1 MQVWACT
8 LPWGFL
14 VVGGPLGCSCPSGN
28 RTWWLHPPTT
38 VLASPRTW
46 GTVAPTHTCPAKA
59 QAEELWSVG
68 ARGGVGAPHTL
79 HPCQVYTPQQRAIH
93 GHVRPLWYPCLA
105 HPSKEQHA
113 GTSGPCG
120 PAQVGSHT
128 TPIPSTWPCQRSAGG
143 PPPCPHPYLELT
155 LLGRLEH
162 RQVVGPAGLL
172 GFLMLLSQR
181 LPEHWERT
189 RPERHR
195 QVAKGEEG

>member
-1 MQVWACT
+1 M
-8 LPWGFL
+8 
-14 VVGGPLGCSCPSGN
+14 
-28 RTWWLHPPTT
+28 
-38 VLASPRTW
+38 
-46 GTVAPTHTCPAKA
+46 
-59 QAEELWSVG
+59 
-68 ARGGVGAPHTL
+68 
-79 HPCQVYTPQQRAIH
+79 
-93 GHVRPLWYPCLA
+93 
-105 HPSKEQHA
+105 
-113 GTSGPCG
+113 
-120 PAQVGSHT
+120 
-128 TPIPSTWPCQRSAGG
+128 G